1 MSHFKS
7 SDFSNF
13 SLTQTEQH
21 MDEDKQIDHNDL
33 ESSFRRRQGK
43 PVQDETSVS
52 PRPFKKIRDP
62 ENHDPIHPLDST
74 SQQSFPFL
82 NPASSVSHAS
92 PSSARALLPFAL
104 ETPQF
109 SHQFKTESV
118 APMPHRPS
126 LLPTHN
132 QHQLAPPASTQYGFG
147 YPPYFMGEFAS
158 FQQQQ
163 QQQQHQQFLQYWN
176 ESLDSNSKGGFRPQ
190 VRPLNTTKLY
200 RGVRQRH
207 WGKWVAEIR
216 LPRNRNRLWLGTF
229 DTAEDAALAYDRE
242 AFKLRGENARL
253 NFPELF
259 LNKDKEEASQTSG
272 GELPPQKELN
282 NNNNLDNDFELEPNN
297 ETVAEDN
304 IHEDEAEDAGEGV
317 SKSQEMVWREMAEA
331 WLNVMPAGWGPGSPV
346 WDDLDT
352 TNNLLLQPHLPFA
365 NPIHQESFT
374 SDLQMQQFNLTAT
387 SPSSSCS
394 MKPFFLKDED

>member
-1 MSHFKS
+1 
-7 SDFSNF
+7 
-13 SLTQTEQH
+13 
-21 MDEDKQIDHNDL
+21 MDEDKEMDHNEL
-33 ESSFRRRQGK
+33 GWSFRRRPGK
-43 PVQDETSVS
+43 PVPEETSIS

-62 ENHDPIHPLDST
+62 ENHDPIQPLDST
-74 SQQSFPFL
+74 SHQSFPFL

-92 PSSARALLPFAL
+92 PSSARTLFPFAL
-104 ETPQF
+104 EPSQF
-109 SHQFKTESV
+109 PHQFKTEPV
-118 APMPHRPS
+118 APVAHRPS
-126 LLPTHN
+126 VLPPHN
-132 QHQLAPPASTQYGFG
+132 QQQLAPLASTQYGFG
-147 YPPYFMGEFAS
+147 YPPYFMEEFAS
-158 FQQQQ
+158 FQQRQ

-176 ESLDSNSKGGFRPQ
+176 ETLDLNSRAGFRPQ

-272 GELPPQKELN
+272 GELPPQQDQD
-282 NNNNLDNDFELEPNN
+282 NNNLDNDIELESNN
-297 ETVAEDN
+297 EAEAEAVTEDN
-304 IHEDEAEDAGEGV
+304 IQESESAAEGV

-331 WLNVMPAGWGPGSPV
+331 WLNAMPAGWGPGSPV

-352 TNNLLLQPHLPFA
+352 TNNLLLQPQLPFA
-365 NPIHQESFT
+365 NPIEQESFS
-374 SDLQMQQFNLTAT
+374 SDLQMQQFNLTSA
-387 SPSSSCS
+387 SSSSSCP

>member
-1 MSHFKS
+1 MSNFKS
-7 SDFSNF
+7 KL
-13 SLTQTEQH
+13 SLTRTDQDMTEH
-21 MDEDKQIDHNDL
+21 IDTDHN
-33 ESSFRRRQGK
+33 EFQEWSFPPRQVK
-43 PVQDETSVS
+43 PMPEQTSIS

-62 ENHDPIHPLDST
+62 ENHDPIHLLDSI
-74 SQQSFPFL
+74 SHHSFPFS

-92 PSSARALLPFAL
+92 SSPSSTTTLFPFAL
-104 ETPQF
+104 EPSQF
-109 SHQFKTESV
+109 PHQFKTEHV
-118 APMPHRPS
+118 TPMIHHRPS
-126 LLPTHN
+126 FLPQHN
-132 QHQLAPPASTQYGFG
+132 QQQQQLAPLASTQHGFG

-163 QQQQHQQFLQYWN
+163 QQHQQFLQYWN
-176 ESLDSNSKGGFRPQ
+176 ESLDLNSRAGFRPQ
-190 VRPLNTTKLY
+190 VRPLNATKLY

-259 LNKDKEEASQTSG
+259 LNKDKEEEEEEEEASQTSA
-272 GELPPQKELN
+272 PQQDVED
-282 NNNNLDNDFELEPNN
+282 NNLDNDIELESNN
-297 ETVAEDN
+297 EAVTEEN
-304 IHEDEAEDAGEGV
+304 TQEEEGI
-317 SKSQEMVWREMAEA
+317 SKSQEIVWREMAEA
-331 WLNVMPAGWGPGSPV
+331 WLNAMPAGWGPGSPV

-352 TNNLLLQPHLPFA
+352 TNNLLLQPQLPFV
-365 NPIHQESFT
+365 NSIQQESFG
-374 SDLQMQQFNLTAT
+374 SDIQSQPLNLTSA
-387 SPSSSCS
+387 SPSSSSCP